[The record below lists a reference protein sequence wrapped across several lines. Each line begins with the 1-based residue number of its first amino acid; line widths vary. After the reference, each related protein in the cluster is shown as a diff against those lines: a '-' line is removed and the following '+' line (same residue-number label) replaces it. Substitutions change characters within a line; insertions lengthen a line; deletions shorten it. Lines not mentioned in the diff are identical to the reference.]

1 MREAVSKIEALQRP
15 KTQGISLDAVER
27 GIAQATRALT
37 NLAHADGHICFE
49 LEADATI
56 PSEYILFHQF
66 RATMP
71 RAGLE
76 AKIGNYLRR
85 TQGPHG
91 GWALVHEGP
100 FDMSAS
106 VKAYFALK
114 MIGDDIE
121 APHMRR
127 AREAILSRGGAAN
140 ANVFTRFMLALYGEV
155 PWTAVPVMPVEVMF
169 LPKWFPFHLDKVS
182 YWARC
187 VMVPLFVLQ
196 ATKPRAKN
204 PRGIGVQ
211 ELFVTPPNSVRSWPA
226 SPHAT
231 WPWTP
236 IFGFIDRLLQLT
248 ESYFPKGR
256 RKRAMEKARAWVSE
270 RLNGEDG
277 LGAIFP
283 AMVNSV
289 LMYEVMGYPPDHPQV
304 RIACDAIEK
313 LVVEKPHEAYVQP
326 CVSPV
331 WDTALASH
339 ALLEAG
345 GGEAEAQARD
355 GLDWLKPRQILD
367 IKGDWAAAKPDVRPG
382 GWAFQY
388 GNAHYPDLDDTA
400 VVVMAMDRAMR
411 QHGLVAGM
419 PDYKASIARARE
431 WVEGL
436 QSKDGG
442 WAAFDADNNHM
453 YLNHIPFSDHGALLD
468 PPTADVTARVV
479 SMLSQLGETRA
490 TSQALDRGVT
500 YLLNDQ
506 EEDGSW
512 YGRWGMNF
520 IYGTWSVLCALNAA
534 GVDPQSPEIRKAAAW
549 LVRIQN
555 PDGGWGEDASSYKI
569 DPAFE
574 PGSSTAS
581 QTAWALLALMAAGD
595 ADDPAVTRGINFLT
609 RTQGADGFWNE
620 ERYTATGFPRVFY
633 LRYHGYPKFF
643 PLWAMARYRNLK
655 RGNSRQVQFGM

>member
-1 MREAVSKIEALQRP
+1 MREAVNKVEALQRP
-15 KTQGISLDAVER
+15 KTQDISLEDVER
-27 GIAQATRALT
+27 GVATATRALT
-37 NLAHADGHICFE
+37 RLAHTDGHICFE

-66 RATMP
+66 RATNP
-71 RAGLE
+71 RPGLE
-76 AKIGNYLRR
+76 AKIANYLRR
-85 TQGPHG
+85 TQGKHG

-100 FDMSAS
+100 FDISAS

-127 AREAILSRGGAAN
+127 AREAILSRGGASN
-140 ANVFTRFMLALYGEV
+140 ANVFTRFLLALYGEV
-155 PWTAVPVMPVEVMF
+155 PWRAVPVMPVEVMF

-187 VMVPLFVLQ
+187 VMVPMFVLQ
-196 ATKPRAKN
+196 ATKPRARN

-211 ELFVTPPNSVRSWPA
+211 ELFVTPPDHVPTWPG

-236 IFGFIDRLLQLT
+236 IFGGIDRVLQKV
-248 ESYFPKGR
+248 EAFFPKTPR
-256 RKRAMEKARAWVSE
+256 RRAKEKAVAWVSE

-283 AMVNSV
+283 AMVNTV
-289 LMYEVMGYPPDHPQV
+289 LMYEVMGYPSDHPQV
-304 RIACDAIEK
+304 RIACEAIEK
-313 LVVEKPHEAYVQP
+313 LVVEKDHEAYVQP

-345 GGEAEAQARD
+345 GLDAEHQARR

-367 IKGDWAAAKPDVRPG
+367 IVGDWAASRPNVRPG

-388 GNAHYPDLDDTA
+388 ANAHYPDLDDTA
-400 VVVMAMDRAMR
+400 VVVMAMHRAMR
-411 QHGLVAGM
+411 QHGLVADM
-419 PDYKASIARARE
+419 PDYTTSIARARE

-436 QSKDGG
+436 QSSDGG

-479 SMLSQLGETRA
+479 SMLAQLGETRE
-490 TSQALDRGVT
+490 TSKALDRGVA
-500 YLLNDQ
+500 YLFAEQ
-506 EEDGSW
+506 EKDGSW

-534 GVDPQSPEIRKAAAW
+534 GVAPESPELRRAVAW

-574 PGSSTAS
+574 PGYSTAS
-581 QTAWALLALMAAGD
+581 QTAWALLALMAAGA
-595 ADDPAVTRGINFLT
+595 ADEAAVTRGINYLA

-633 LRYHGYPKFF
+633 LRYHGYSKFF

-655 RGNSRQVQFGM
+655 RSNTRQVAFGM

>member
-1 MREAVSKIEALQRP
+1 MREAVSKVEALQRP
-15 KTQGISLDAVER
+15 KTQDISLDDVER
-27 GIAQATRALT
+27 GIASATRALT
-37 NLAHADGHICFE
+37 GLAQADGHICFE

-66 RATMP
+66 RDSKP
-71 RAGLE
+71 KPGIE
-76 AKIGNYLRR
+76 PKIGNYLKR
-85 TQGPHG
+85 TQGKHG

-100 FDMSAS
+100 FDMSCS

-114 MIGDDIE
+114 MIGEDIE

-140 ANVFTRFMLALYGEV
+140 ANVFTRFQLALFGEV
-155 PWTAVPVMPVEVMF
+155 PWSAVPVMPVEVMF

-196 ATKPRAKN
+196 ATKPRARN

-211 ELFVTPPNSVRSWPA
+211 ELFVTPPDSVRSWPG

-236 IFGFIDRLLQLT
+236 IFGAIDRVLHKT
-248 ESYFPKGR
+248 EHLFPKR
-256 RKRAMEKARAWVSE
+256 RRQRAMEKARAWVSE

-289 LMYEVMGYPPDHPQV
+289 LMYEVMGYGPDHPQV
-304 RIACDAIEK
+304 RIACEAIEK
-313 LVVEKPHEAYVQP
+313 LVVDKPHEAYVQP

-345 GGEAEAQARD
+345 SLEAEAQARA
-355 GLDWLKPRQILD
+355 GLDWLKPRQVLD
-367 IKGDWAAAKPDVRPG
+367 IKGDWAAAKPHVRPG

-400 VVVMAMDRAMR
+400 VVVMAMNRAMR
-411 QHGLVAGM
+411 QHGLVADM
-419 PDYKASIARARE
+419 PDYTTAIARARE

-490 TSQALDRGVT
+490 SSKALDRGVA
-500 YLLNDQ
+500 YLLDDQ

-534 GVDPQSPEIRKAAAW
+534 GVDPQSPQIRKAVAW
-549 LVRIQN
+549 LIGIQN

-581 QTAWALLALMAAGD
+581 QTAWALLALMAAGESE
-595 ADDPAVTRGINFLT
+595 DPAVTRGINFLT
-609 RTQGADGFWNE
+609 RKQGADGLWAE

-655 RGNSRQVQFGM
+655 RSNSRQVAFGM